1 MNTSTNSPVLG
12 RRFDL
17 FEEAIVAKLDHLA
30 ELHQPEVQRGLLKL
44 SFGGDSVGIVP
55 WVLLTVLTTVSAVCW
70 LVVWLAPVVR

>member
-1 MNTSTNSPVLG
+1 VNTSTISPELS

-30 ELHQPEVQRGLLKL
+30 ELHQPEVQGCLLKL

-55 WVLLTVLTTVSAVCW
+55 WVFLTVLTTVSAVCW
-70 LVVWLAPVVR
+70 LVVWLVPVVR